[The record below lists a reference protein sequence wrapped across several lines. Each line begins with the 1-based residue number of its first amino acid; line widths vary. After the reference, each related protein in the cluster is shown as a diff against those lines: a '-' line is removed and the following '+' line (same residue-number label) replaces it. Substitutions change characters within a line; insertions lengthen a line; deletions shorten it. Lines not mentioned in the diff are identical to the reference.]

1 MYKKKRHPLQG
12 RVDHHRR
19 RPCERVR
26 RAESR
31 TRTGDLLI
39 TNELLYQLSYFGVSL
54 DDAKVQQT
62 FDTTKR
68 LRFEFA
74 FATHFTKEKLS
85 NTDNLVN
92 KTERPKILI
101 EKLPK
106 SSFFANNYSTSH
118 CDLLLD
124 NFSTIIVFEVV
135 LFGYLAGK
143 L

>member
-19 RPCERVR
+19 RPCEEVR

-68 LRFEFA
+68 LRFEFRA
-74 FATHFTKEKLS
+74 DALYTM
-85 NTDNLVN
+85 N
-92 KTERPKILI
+92 
-101 EKLPK
+101 
-106 SSFFANNYSTSH
+106 SS
-118 CDLLLD
+118 
-124 NFSTIIVFEVV
+124 II
-135 LFGYLAGK
+135 
-143 L
+143 

>member
-19 RPCERVR
+19 RPCEGVR

-68 LRFEFA
+68 LHFGFA

-92 KTERPKILI
+92 RTERPKILI
-101 EKLPK
+101 GELPK
-106 SSFFANNYSTSH
+106 SPFFAN
-118 CDLLLD
+118 D
-124 NFSTIIVFEVV
+124 
-135 LFGYLAGK
+135 
-143 L
+143 

>member
-68 LRFEFA
+68 LRFGFA

-85 NTDNLVN
+85 NTDNSVD
-92 KTERPKILI
+92 KTEIPKILI
-101 EKLPK
+101 GKLPK

-124 NFSTIIVFEVV
+124 NFSTTIVFEVV
-135 LFGYLAGK
+135 LFGYLVGK